1 MGLRMLART
10 SCISNTG
17 FGQNKVE
24 MELSYKC
31 KVNVIKKKKK
41 KRLEK
46 HLDKGTIKL
55 KNLNMESFQ
64 IYKHIPF
71 EI

>member
-41 KRLEK
+41 RLEK

-55 KNLNMESFQ
+55 KKN
-64 IYKHIPF
+64 
-71 EI
+71 